1 MHVAD
6 EIENSGMAKVVSRV
20 ASRMHGARAWEHQ
33 SMNAR
38 AESMTGQLK
47 IAITHGLQRTA
58 LERAEESISRALE
71 TGACLDAN
79 ELLETA
85 LELATF
91 DVDKKRQ
98 LKLMLDAARFFYV
111 SGKPDVGLTLGIS
124 ARELSVEIADATSAA
139 TALTLVGICAA
150 DTGNLP
156 MAMEAY
162 SDALSLAQKNQDL
175 SREGKIWHNLGT
187 ALMYGGLYREA
198 IECFNRALVF
208 TKLAPDFATATAPL
222 HTNISLCHLQLDQI
236 SQGLASV
243 EKAVKLSLE
252 PSDANSVLDRVLLE
266 NNFVRLLIE
275 VDDFDGAKEHAKTA
289 RHFASMTQSPR
300 ADIFASLA
308 EGLAEVFS
316 GFADVGISR
325 LTSTFNRA
333 VSLKVTTREVLVA
346 LVKAHEHIGQ
356 HDKALEYLNMML
368 EQQRK
373 TQAANVL
380 QHVKR
385 HLEQL
390 HVADK
395 DSPIEDASQ
404 IIKKLLTRAEV
415 FEGRV
420 AKSELQKRDQQ
431 LFVARVEVME
441 RLAVAATL
449 CEDRSGERV
458 YRVGRLASLLA
469 HMLGEDDHTVF
480 RMEIATRLYDIGKG
494 SIPDSIRHKASAYTP
509 GEFGLM
515 KMHTV
520 IGAEL
525 LAKSEITELQ
535 MAEQI
540 ARYHH
545 EHWDGSGYPEGLK
558 GEAIPLPARVVALAD
573 VFDALT
579 HTRAYRAAFTIDA
592 AIEEINK
599 GRGTQ
604 FEPRLVDPF
613 IKLIQLLRREQIAD
627 EHGNIPANL
636 DDLLGQSA
644 KASPLLL
651 ARQKIWASID
661 SVTEAKQA
669 LLESKAP
676 PERSAEKSLTIEQQK
691 TAKLIETLTPTERE
705 VFKWVQLGKT
715 NPEIAQIL
723 GSSTFT
729 IKTHVQRIYGKL
741 GVTGRVG
748 LARLGL
754 G

>member
-1 MHVAD
+1 
-6 EIENSGMAKVVSRV
+6 
-20 ASRMHGARAWEHQ
+20 
-33 SMNAR
+33 MNAR
-38 AESMTGQLK
+38 TDSMTDPLK
-47 IAITHGLQRTA
+47 IAITQGLELAA
-58 LERAEESISRALE
+58 LEKAEALISNALQ
-71 TGACLDAN
+71 TGACDDEDLLLKSAI
-79 ELLETA
+79 ELSSMNA
-85 LELATF
+85 DEL
-91 DVDKKRQ
+91 RQ
-98 LKLMLDAARFFYV
+98 LKLMLDAVRYFYV
-111 SGKPDVGLTLGIS
+111 AGKSILGIEVAES
-124 ARELSVEIADATSAA
+124 ARHFAVEIADERQGAI
-139 TALTLVGICAA
+139 ALTLLGVCAA

-156 MAMEAY
+156 KAMEAY
-162 SDALSLAQKNQDL
+162 ADALSLTQKHDDTLQ
-175 SREGKIWHNLGT
+175 EAKIWQNLGA
-187 ALMYGGLYREA
+187 ALLYSGLFREA
-198 IECFNRALVF
+198 IGCFSTAFELVKRAPEVRPF
-208 TKLAPDFATATAPL
+208 VSGAHA
-222 HTNISLCHLQLDQI
+222 NIALCHLNLDEI
-236 SQGLASV
+236 TAGLSAIR
-243 EKAVKLSLE
+243 KAVETLQN
-252 PSDANSVLDRVLLE
+252 PSDAQSALNRVLTE
-266 NNFVRLLIE
+266 NYYTRLLLE
-275 VDDFDGAKEHAKTA
+275 AEDYEAAREHAKAA
-289 RHFASMTQSPR
+289 RHFASMTKSPR
-300 ADIFASLA
+300 ADIFASVA

-316 GFADVGISR
+316 GYADVGISR
-325 LTSTFNRA
+325 LTSTLERA
-333 VSLKVTTREVLVA
+333 IALKVTAREALVA

-420 AKSELQKRDQQ
+420 AKVELMNERQKSFRQ
-431 LFVARVEVME
+431 RTEVLE
-441 RLAVAATL
+441 RMAVTATL
-449 CEDRSGERV
+449 REDSSGERV
-458 YRVGRLASLLA
+458 YRIARLASLLT

-480 RMEIATRLYDIGKG
+480 MMEMAARLHDIGKI
-494 SIPDSIRHKASAYTP
+494 SIPDIISQKATAFSPA
-509 GEFGLM
+509 EHDMM
-515 KMHTV
+515 KMHTT
-520 IGAEL
+520 IGADM
-525 LAKSEITELQ
+525 LAKSDIAELQ

-579 HTRAYRAAFTIDA
+579 HARPYRAAFTIDE
-592 AIEEINK
+592 AIAEINK
-599 GRGTQ
+599 GRSTQ

-651 ARQKIWASID
+651 ARQKIWTSID

-669 LLESKAP
+669 LLESKAL
-676 PERSAEKSLTIEQQK
+676 PESSAGKSLTAAQQK
-691 TAKLIETLTPTERE
+691 STKLIETLTPTERE

-729 IKTHVQRIYGKL
+729 IKTHVQRIYAKL
-741 GVTGRVG
+741 GASSRVG
-748 LARLGL
+748 LARLGSD
-754 G
+754 

>member
-1 MHVAD
+1 MATTNATT
-6 EIENSGMAKVVSRV
+6 IQTAALQKAENLISHALKTGMCA
-20 ASRMHGARAWEHQ
+20 
-33 SMNAR
+33 
-38 AESMTGQLK
+38 
-47 IAITHGLQRTA
+47 
-58 LERAEESISRALE
+58 
-71 TGACLDAN
+71 DAN
-79 ELLETA
+79 LLLASA
-85 LELATF
+85 LELETF
-91 DVDKKRQ
+91 DVDKQRQ

-124 ARELSVEIADATSAA
+124 ARELAVEIADAKSAA

-208 TKLAPDFATATAPL
+208 TELAPDFAVATAPL

-236 SQGLASV
+236 PQGLASV
-243 EKAVKLSLE
+243 EKAVRLSRE

-266 NNFVRLLIE
+266 NNYVRLLIE

-289 RHFASMTQSPR
+289 RHFASLTQSPR

-333 VSLKVTTREVLVA
+333 VSLKVTIREVLVA

-441 RLAVAATL
+441 RLAVAAELRDDST
-449 CEDRSGERV
+449 GEHS

-469 HMLGEDDHTVF
+469 KSLGCDDDMIF
-480 RMEIATRLYDIGKG
+480 MIDIAARLHDIGKVG
-494 SIPDSIRHKASAYTP
+494 IPDGILLKPDKLNAS
-509 GEFGLM
+509 EREVM
-515 KMHTV
+515 KTHTT
-520 IGAEL
+520 IGAQV
-525 LAKSEITELQ
+525 LAQSQIPHMQ
-535 MAEQI
+535 MAEEI
-540 ARYHH
+540 ARCHH
-545 EHWDGSGYPEGLK
+545 EWWDGNGYPSGIS
-558 GEAIPLPARVVALAD
+558 GEDIPLAARITALAD
-573 VFDALT
+573 VYDALT
-579 HTRAYRAAFTIDA
+579 HKRAYKHAWTEDSALTEILALRGRQFDPKLTDAFLA
-592 AIEEINK
+592 
-599 GRGTQ
+599 
-604 FEPRLVDPF
+604 
-613 IKLIQLLRREQIAD
+613 LITSLRREYPD
-627 EHGNIPANL
+627 MDG
-636 DDLLGQSA
+636 LLGQAA
-644 KASPLLL
+644 KASPFII
-651 ARQKIWASID
+651 ARTRIQ
-661 SVTEAKQA
+661 
-669 LLESKAP
+669 
-676 PERSAEKSLTIEQQK
+676 
-691 TAKLIETLTPTERE
+691 ETLELNRE
-705 VFKWVQLGKT
+705 PG
-715 NPEIAQIL
+715 A
-723 GSSTFT
+723 T
-729 IKTHVQRIYGKL
+729 IGPDRFDLQR
-741 GVTGRVG
+741 
-748 LARLGL
+748 
-754 G
+754 

>member
-1 MHVAD
+1 
-6 EIENSGMAKVVSRV
+6 
-20 ASRMHGARAWEHQ
+20 
-33 SMNAR
+33 MNAR
-38 AESMTGQLK
+38 PHSMTGQLK
-47 IAITHGLQRTA
+47 IAITQGLQRTA

-71 TGACLDAN
+71 SGACLDAN
-79 ELLETA
+79 ELLQTA
-85 LELATF
+85 LELASF

-98 LKLMLDAARFFYV
+98 LKLILDAARFFYI
-111 SGKPDVGLTLGIS
+111 SGKPESGLTLGIS
-124 ARELSVEIADATSAA
+124 ARELAVEIADGTSASA
-139 TALTLVGICAA
+139 ALTVVGICSA

-162 SDALSLAQKNQDL
+162 SDALSLAQKNGDV
-175 SREGKIWHNLGT
+175 SREGKTWHNLGT
-187 ALMYGGLYREA
+187 ALMYSGLYREA
-198 IECFNRALVF
+198 IESFQRALIF
-208 TKLAPDFATATAPL
+208 THLAPDFASAAAPL

-236 SQGLASV
+236 SQGLMAIN
-243 EKAVKLSLE
+243 KAVELSGKAV
-252 PSDANSVLDRVLLE
+252 DANSALDRVILE
-266 NNFVRLLIE
+266 INFVRLLIE
-275 VDDFDGAKEHAKTA
+275 VDDFEGAKAHAKTA
-289 RHFASMTQSPR
+289 RQFALMTQSPR
-300 ADIFASLA
+300 ADIFASVA

-316 GFADVGISR
+316 GNTDVGISR
-325 LTSTFNRA
+325 LTASLQRGVA
-333 VSLKVTTREVLVA
+333 LKVTIREVLVA

-494 SIPDSIRHKASAYTP
+494 SIPDSIRHKSSAYTP
-509 GEFGLM
+509 GEYGLM

-545 EHWDGSGYPEGLK
+545 EHWDGSGYPEGLA

-579 HTRAYRAAFTIDA
+579 HARAYRPAFTIDDA
-592 AIEEINK
+592 TEEINK

-627 EHGNIPANL
+627 EHGNFPANL

-661 SVTEAKQA
+661 SVAEAKQA
-669 LLESKAP
+669 LLATPKQ
-676 PERSAEKSLTIEQQK
+676 PEASSEKLLTTEQQK
-691 TAKLIETLTPTERE
+691 P
-705 VFKWVQLGKT
+705 
-715 NPEIAQIL
+715 P
-723 GSSTFT
+723 S
-729 IKTHVQRIYGKL
+729 
-741 GVTGRVG
+741 
-748 LARLGL
+748 
-754 G
+754 

>member
-1 MHVAD
+1 
-6 EIENSGMAKVVSRV
+6 MATNTAKWALLLCSARI
-20 ASRMHGARAWEHQ
+20 REHPPMTARAD
-33 SMNAR
+33 SI
-38 AESMTGQLK
+38 TDPLK
-47 IAITHGLQRTA
+47 IAITQGLELAA
-58 LERAEESISRALE
+58 LEKAEGLISNALQ
-71 TGACLDAN
+71 TGACDD
-79 ELLETA
+79 EDLLLKSA
-85 LELATF
+85 LELGSMN
-91 DVDKKRQ
+91 VDKLRQ
-98 LKLMLDAARFFYV
+98 LKLMLDAVRYFYV
-111 SGKPDVGLTLGIS
+111 AGKSSVGLEVAEQ
-124 ARELSVEIADATSAA
+124 ARQFAVQIGDDRQTAV
-139 TALTLVGICAA
+139 ALTVLGVCAA

-156 MAMEAY
+156 RAMEAY
-162 SDALSLAQKNQDL
+162 ADALSLTQKHDDTFQ
-175 SREGKIWHNLGT
+175 EAKIWQNLGV
-187 ALMYGGLYREA
+187 ALIYSGLFREA
-198 IECFNRALVF
+198 IGCFSAVF
-208 TKLAPDFATATAPL
+208 ELAKRFEGVRPFLAISHA
-222 HTNISLCHLQLDQI
+222 NIALCHLNLDEI
-236 SQGLASV
+236 NAGLLAIQRAS
-243 EKAVKLSLE
+243 ELLQNL
-252 PSDANSVLDRVLLE
+252 SDAHSILHRVLFE
-266 NNFVRLLIE
+266 NYHTRLLIE
-275 VDDFDGAKEHAKTA
+275 ADNFEGAREHAKVA
-289 RHFASMTQSPR
+289 RTFASQSKSPR
-300 ADIFASLA
+300 ADISASVA

-316 GFADVGISR
+316 GQSDVGISR
-325 LTSTFNRA
+325 LTSTLQRGIA
-333 VSLKVTTREVLVA
+333 LKVTIREVLVA

-368 EQQRK
+368 ERQRK

-404 IIKKLLTRAEV
+404 VMKRLLTRAEV

-420 AKSELQKRDQQ
+420 AKVELMNERQKSFRQ
-431 LFVARVEVME
+431 RTEVLE
-441 RLAVAATL
+441 RMAVTATL
-449 CEDRSGERV
+449 REDSSGERV
-458 YRVGRLASLLA
+458 YRIARLASLLT

-480 RMEIATRLYDIGKG
+480 MMEMAARLHDIGKI
-494 SIPDSIRHKASAYTP
+494 SIPDIISQKATAFSKA
-509 GEFGLM
+509 EHDMM
-515 KMHTV
+515 KMHTT
-520 IGAEL
+520 IGADM

-579 HTRAYRAAFTIDA
+579 HARAYRAAFTIDA

-627 EHGNIPANL
+627 EHGNVPANL
-636 DDLLGQSA
+636 NDLLGQSA

-669 LLESKAP
+669 LLQAP
-676 PERSAEKSLTIEQQK
+676 KQSEASSEKSLTAEQQK

-723 GSSTFT
+723 GSSTYT
-729 IKTHVQRIYGKL
+729 IKTHVQRIYAKL
-741 GVTGRVG
+741 GVSSRVG
-748 LARLGL
+748 LARMSLG
-754 G
+754 

>member
-1 MHVAD
+1 
-6 EIENSGMAKVVSRV
+6 
-20 ASRMHGARAWEHQ
+20 
-33 SMNAR
+33 MNAR
-38 AESMTGQLK
+38 TASMTGQLK
-47 IAITHGLQRTA
+47 ITITQGLQRTA
-58 LERAEESISRALE
+58 LDQAEQAISRALQIG
-71 TGACLDAN
+71 TCPDAN
-79 ELLETA
+79 VLLETA

-98 LKLMLDAARFFYV
+98 LKSMLDAARFFYI
-111 SGKPDVGLTLGIS
+111 SGNPEFGLTLSIR
-124 ARELSVEIADATSAA
+124 ARELAVEIQDETSVGA
-139 TALTLVGICAA
+139 ALTVLGVCAA

-162 SDALSLAQKNQDL
+162 SEALSLAQKNDDFV
-175 SREGKIWHNLGT
+175 REGKTWHNLGT
-187 ALMYGGLYREA
+187 ALMYSGLYREA
-198 IECFNRALVF
+198 IESFNRALF
-208 TKLAPDFATATAPL
+208 IANSLQDFASVAAPL
-222 HTNISLCHLQLDQI
+222 HTNIALCFLHLDEI
-236 SQGLASV
+236 SQGLTAIN
-243 EKAVKLSLE
+243 KAAELSHE
-252 PSDANSVLDRVLLE
+252 STDTNSILDRVLME
-266 NNFVRLLIE
+266 GNFTRLLIE
-275 VDDFDGAKEHAKTA
+275 LEDFDGALVHAKAA
-289 RHFASMTQSPR
+289 RHFALIARSTR
-300 ADIFASLA
+300 ADIFASVA
-308 EGLAEVFS
+308 EGLAEIFS
-316 GFADVGISR
+316 GHADVGISR
-325 LTSTFNRA
+325 LTASLQRGIA
-333 VSLKVTTREVLVA
+333 LKVTIREVLVA

-469 HMLGEDDHTVF
+469 HMLGEDDHAVF
-480 RMEIATRLYDIGKG
+480 RLEVATRLYDIGKG
-494 SIPDSIRHKASAYTP
+494 SIPDSVRHKLGAYTP
-509 GEFGLM
+509 GEYGLM

-525 LAKSEITELQ
+525 LAKSEIAELQ

-545 EHWDGSGYPEGLK
+545 ERWDGSGYPEGLK
-558 GEAIPLPARVVALAD
+558 GNAIPPPARVVALAD

-579 HTRAYRAAFTIDA
+579 HQRPYRDAFTIDA
-592 AIEEINK
+592 AIEEISK
-599 GRGTQ
+599 ASGTQ
-604 FEPRLVDPF
+604 FEPRLVEPF

-627 EHGNIPANL
+627 EHGNLPANL

-644 KASPLLL
+644 KASPLLM

-661 SVTEAKQA
+661 SVAKAKQA
-669 LLESKAP
+669 LLGSPLLKSS
-676 PERSAEKSLTIEQQK
+676 SASSDKS
-691 TAKLIETLTPTERE
+691 AKLIETLTPTERE

-723 GSSTFT
+723 GSKTAT
-729 IKTHVQRIYGKL
+729 IKTHVQRIYRKL
-741 GVTGRVG
+741 GINTRVG
-748 LARLGL
+748 LARLGVE
-754 G
+754 

>member
-1 MHVAD
+1 
-6 EIENSGMAKVVSRV
+6 
-20 ASRMHGARAWEHQ
+20 
-33 SMNAR
+33 MNAR
-38 AESMTGQLK
+38 PHSMTGQLK
-47 IAITHGLQRTA
+47 IAITQGLQRTA
-58 LERAEESISRALE
+58 LERAEESISHALE
-71 TGACLDAN
+71 SGACLDAN

-85 LELATF
+85 LELASF

-98 LKLMLDAARFFYV
+98 LKLILDAARFFYI
-111 SGKPDVGLTLGIS
+111 SGKPEFGLTLGVS
-124 ARELSVEIADATSAA
+124 ARELAVEIADATSAGA
-139 TALTLVGICAA
+139 ALTVVGICAA

-162 SDALSLAQKNQDL
+162 SDALSLAQKNGDV
-175 SREGKIWHNLGT
+175 SREGKTWQNLGA
-187 ALMYGGLYREA
+187 ALIYSGLYREA
-198 IECFNRALVF
+198 IECFQRALVF
-208 TKLAPDFATATAPL
+208 TTLSQDLLSAVAPL
-222 HTNISLCHLQLDQI
+222 YNNISLCFLHLDEI
-236 SQGLASV
+236 AQGLVAIN
-243 EKAVKLSLE
+243 KAVELSRE
-252 PSDANSVLDRVLLE
+252 PTDSNSIMDRVFVE
-266 NNFVRLLIE
+266 HNFVRLLIE
-275 VDDFDGAKEHAKTA
+275 IDDFDGAKAHAKTA
-289 RHFASMTQSPR
+289 RRFASMTQSPR
-300 ADIFASLA
+300 AEIFASVA

-316 GFADVGISR
+316 GQSDVGISR
-325 LTSTFNRA
+325 LTATLERGIA
-333 VSLKVTTREVLVA
+333 LKVTTREVVVA

-509 GEFGLM
+509 GEYGLM

-579 HTRAYRAAFTIDA
+579 HARPYRAAFTIDA

-627 EHGNIPANL
+627 EYGNVPANL

-669 LLESKAP
+669 LLATPKQ
-676 PERSAEKSLTIEQQK
+676 PETSSEKSLTAEQQK

-723 GSSTFT
+723 GSRTFT
-729 IKTHVQRIYGKL
+729 IKTHVQRIYSKL
-741 GVTGRVG
+741 GVSSRVG

-754 G
+754 GASSRV

>member
-1 MHVAD
+1 
-6 EIENSGMAKVVSRV
+6 
-20 ASRMHGARAWEHQ
+20 
-33 SMNAR
+33 MNAR
-38 AESMTGQLK
+38 PHSMTGQLK
-47 IAITHGLQRTA
+47 IAITQGLQRTA

-71 TGACLDAN
+71 SGACLDAN

-98 LKLMLDAARFFYV
+98 LNLILDAARFFYV
-111 SGKPDVGLTLGIS
+111 SGKPEFGLTLGIS
-124 ARELSVEIADATSAA
+124 ARELAVEIADSASTGA
-139 TALTLVGICAA
+139 ALSAIGICAA

-156 MAMEAY
+156 TAMEAH
-162 SDALSLAQKNQDL
+162 SDALSLAQKNGDV
-175 SREGKIWHNLGT
+175 SREGKTWHNLGA
-187 ALMYGGLYREA
+187 ALGYSGLFREA
-198 IECFNRALVF
+198 IECYQRALTF
-208 TKLAPDFATATAPL
+208 TKRVKDLSPFAAAL
-222 HTNISLCHLQLDQI
+222 HTNIALCYLHLDEI
-236 SQGLASV
+236 AQGLAAV
-243 EKAVKLSLE
+243 NKAVELSCE
-252 PSDANSVLDRVLLE
+252 PVDANAILDRILME

-275 VDDFDGAKEHAKTA
+275 IDDFEGARAHAKTA
-289 RHFASMTQSPR
+289 RHYASMTQSPR
-300 ADIFASLA
+300 ADIFASVA

-316 GFADVGISR
+316 GYADVGISR
-325 LTSTFNRA
+325 LTAAFERA
-333 VSLKVTTREVLVA
+333 VSLKVTSRDVLVA

-509 GEFGLM
+509 GEYGLM

-579 HTRAYRAAFTIDA
+579 HARAYRPAFTIDA
-592 AIEEINK
+592 ATEEINK

-627 EHGNIPANL
+627 ERGNVPANL

-669 LLESKAP
+669 LLETKTP
-676 PERSAEKSLTIEQQK
+676 PETSPEKLLTTEQQK

-723 GSSTFT
+723 GSKPLT
-729 IKTHVQRIYGKL
+729 IKTHVQRIYAKL
-741 GVTGRVG
+741 GATGRVG
-748 LARLGL
+748 LARMSLG
-754 G
+754 

>member
-1 MHVAD
+1 
-6 EIENSGMAKVVSRV
+6 MATT
-20 ASRMHGARAWEHQ
+20 
-33 SMNAR
+33 NAT
-38 AESMTGQLK
+38 AVQ
-47 IAITHGLQRTA
+47 ITA
-58 LERAEESISRALE
+58 LQSTEDLITRALQ
-71 TGACLDAN
+71 TGTCSDAN
-79 ELLETA
+79 VLLQSA
-85 LELATF
+85 LELEKF
-91 DVDKKRQ
+91 DIDKKRQ
-98 LKLMLDAARFFYV
+98 LKLILGAAQFFYI
-111 SGKPDVGLTLGIS
+111 SGKPESGLTLGIC
-124 ARELSVEIADATSAA
+124 ARKLAVEIADVTSVGA
-139 TALTLVGICAA
+139 ALTVIGVCAA

-162 SDALSLAQKNQDL
+162 SDALSLAQKNSDV
-175 SREGKIWHNLGT
+175 SRETKTWHNLGA
-187 ALMYGGLYREA
+187 ALMYSGLYREA
-198 IECFNRALVF
+198 IECFQRALVF
-208 TKLAPDFATATAPL
+208 TKLSNALPAIEANIY
-222 HTNISLCHLQLDQI
+222 TNIALCHLYLDEI
-236 SQGLASV
+236 AQGLTAIR
-243 EKAVKLSLE
+243 KAVELSAE
-252 PSDANSVLDRVLLE
+252 PADTHSILNRILIE

-275 VDDFDGAKEHAKTA
+275 VDDFTGATAHAKAA

-300 ADIFASLA
+300 ADIFASVA

-325 LTSTFNRA
+325 LTSTFERA
-333 VSLKVTTREVLVA
+333 VSLKVTSRDVLVA

-420 AKSELQKRDQQ
+420 AKSELQKRDKE
-431 LFVARVEVME
+431 LFIARVEVME

-449 CEDRSGERV
+449 CEDCSGERV
-458 YRVGRLASLLA
+458 YRVGRLASLLT
-469 HMLGEDDHTVF
+469 HMVGEDDDIVF
-480 RMEIATRLYDIGKG
+480 RIEIAARLCDIGQG

-509 GEFGLM
+509 GEYGLM

-520 IGAEL
+520 IGGEL
-525 LAKSEITELQ
+525 LAKSEIPELQ

-545 EHWDGSGYPEGLK
+545 ERWDGSGYPEGLK

-579 HTRAYRAAFTIDA
+579 HVRPYRAAFTLDG

-599 GRGTQ
+599 GRGSQ
-604 FEPRLVDPF
+604 FDPRLVDPF
-613 IKLIQLLRREQIAD
+613 INLIQLLRREQGAD
-627 EHGNIPANL
+627 QQGMVPENL
-636 DDLLGQSA
+636 DDLLGQLA

-661 SVTEAKQA
+661 SAAK
-669 LLESKAP
+669 
-676 PERSAEKSLTIEQQK
+676 AEQGSIATSTQSQTNSENSRTTPQQK
-691 TAKLIETLTPTERE
+691 TDQLIETLTSTERK

-729 IKTHVQRIYGKL
+729 IKTHVQRIYAKL
-741 GVTGRVG
+741 GVNSRVG

-754 G
+754 E